1 MAFGELILR
10 NYNYLFINDDDY
22 KEIKSLILEHLIGLC
37 WGTENQF
44 SECYNLCDVIDEFL
58 TRFESKSEEQKYG
71 YIGEFLFY
79 LYIIHNND
87 VIKPYSIFF
96 NQDER
101 SFKIGF
107 DLLGFDGVD
116 IWYSEVKSGNKNDKI
131 IDDYNNERLNTAYR
145 DIKEKLAL
153 KNRNTNYWD
162 TAKSNI
168 IKFHFSDINER
179 KQIVNILTEDRNK
192 EVLNN
197 AIIVS
202 VVFDDSDLELNL
214 EKIMEKYN
222 SLKVE
227 KENITVVCI
236 RKRTIDNIIKIFYDI
251 RNGQNEL

>member
-1 MAFGELILR
+1 MKNIKG
-10 NYNYLFINDDDY
+10 
-22 KEIKSLILEHLIGLC
+22 KSLCLFSAKGGVGKTTNIL
-37 WGTENQF
+37 
-44 SECYNLCDVIDEFL
+44 NLAGIFEQLEKRVLVIDMDL
-58 TRFESKSEEQKYG
+58 YSGGIAAYLNKKGDKSIY
-71 YIGEFLFY
+71 
-79 LYIIHNND
+79 HM
-87 VIKPYSIFF
+87 IF
-96 NQDER
+96 
-101 SFKIGF
+101 
-107 DLLGFDGVD
+107 D
-116 IWYSEVKSGNKNDKI
+116 ISNGTYKN

-145 DIKEKLAL
+145 DIKQKLAL

-168 IKFHFSDINER
+168 VKFHFSDVNER

-192 EVLNN
+192 EILNN

-214 EKIMEKYN
+214 EKIIEKYN

-227 KENITVVCI
+227 KENITIVCI